1 MELQSFTSFTF
12 NLQQFNQAAC
22 VCTQVLP
29 CALSLLYAF
38 LFAHLRMRCVE
49 KEREDFNLAPLQ
61 SGELGITRI
70 TKSERCTVKVR
81 YT

>member
-1 MELQSFTSFTF
+1 M
-12 NLQQFNQAAC
+12 
-22 VCTQVLP
+22 
-29 CALSLLYAF
+29 
-38 LFAHLRMRCVE
+38 E